1 MSTYV
6 LIHGGGHGGW
16 CWQRV
21 ARVLRAQG
29 HEVYAPTL
37 TGFGERSHLGNSA
50 TSFET
55 FVTDV
60 TQVITF
66 EDLTDVVLVGHSMG
80 GVVIPRVAQRIPERI
95 RQVIWLAAVVCADG
109 ESLLEAV
116 PQTPEMAAAVTVSA
130 DGSISADQTK
140 IVDAVLSDGTAE
152 DKNWVLARHRPYPQ
166 AALTEPGRL
175 TEFLSL
181 GLATGYVTA
190 RRDLAIPPARAAL
203 FADRLPGVVRAEVDG
218 SHDCMI
224 SRPEQTAEALVAV
237 TRERVTG

>member
-21 ARVLRAQG
+21 ARVLRTQG

-37 TGFGERSHLGNSA
+37 TGFGERCHLGHPD
-50 TSFET
+50 TPFDT

-60 TQVITF
+60 TQVIEF

-80 GVVIPRVAQRIPERI
+80 GVVIPRLAQQIPARIQ
-95 RQVIWLAAVVCADG
+95 QVIWLAAVVCADG
-109 ESLLEAV
+109 ENLLQSV
-116 PQTPEMAAAVTVSA
+116 PQTPETAGAVTISA
-130 DGSISADQTK
+130 DGTIRTDQRRM
-140 IVDAVLSDGTAE
+140 VEVVLSDGTPADQE
-152 DKNWVLARHRPYPQ
+152 WVLARHRPYPQ

-175 TEFLSL
+175 TEFLAL
-181 GLATGYVTA
+181 NLPTGYVTA
-190 RRDLAIPPARAAL
+190 LRDVAIPPDRAAV
-203 FADRLPGVVRAEVDG
+203 FVDRLPGARTAEVDA

-224 SRPEQTAEALVAV
+224 SRPQETAAALVAV
-237 TRERVTG
+237 SG

>member
-21 ARVLRAQG
+21 ARVLRSQG

-37 TGFGERSHLGNSA
+37 TGFGERSHLGEPQ
-50 TSFET
+50 TPFET

-60 TQVITF
+60 VQVVEF

-80 GVVIPRVAQRIPERI
+80 GVVIPRVALQIPDRI

-109 ESLLEAV
+109 ENLLQAV
-116 PQTPEMAAAVTVSA
+116 PQTAETAAAVTVLP
-130 DGSISADQTK
+130 DGSIQTDQRM
-140 IVDAVLSDGTAE
+140 IVDAVLSDGTAQ
-152 DKNWVLARHRPYPQ
+152 DKEWVLARHRPYPQ

-175 TEFLSL
+175 SEFLAL
-181 GLATGYVTA
+181 GLPTGYVTA
-190 RRDLAIPPARAAL
+190 QRDVAVAPDRAAV
-203 FADRLPGVVRAEVDG
+203 FADRLPGATRATIDS

-224 SRPEQTAEALVAV
+224 SRPEETAVALVAV
-237 TRERVTG
+237 TR

>member
-6 LIHGGGHGGW
+6 LVHGGGHGGW

-21 ARVLRAQG
+21 ARALRRQG

-37 TGFGERSHLGNSA
+37 TGFGERSHLGGA
-50 TSFET
+50 ETPFET

-60 TQVITF
+60 AQVIEF
-66 EDLTDVVLVGHSMG
+66 EGLTDVVLVGHSMG
-80 GVVIPRVAQRIPERI
+80 GVVIPRVAQRLPERI
-95 RQVIWLAAVVCADG
+95 RQVVWLAAVVCADG
-109 ESLLEAV
+109 ESLLQAV

-130 DGSISADQTK
+130 DGTIRTDQRMM
-140 IVDAVLSDGTAE
+140 VDAVLSDGTPE
-152 DKNWVLARHRPYPQ
+152 DKEWVLARHRPYPR

-175 TEFLSL
+175 TEFLAL

-190 RRDLAIPPARAAL
+190 LRDVAVPPDRAAV
-203 FADRLPGVVRAEVDG
+203 FAARLPGAVRTEVDS

-224 SRPEQTAEALVAV
+224 SRPEETAAALLAV
-237 TRERVTG
+237 TK